1 MFAFSVKC
9 RNQKKVIL
17 ITSYT
22 WLPFEWLNISKSSL
36 IVCWLVKRIITKKNQ
51 SSIVNSSREIHIS
64 PHIIFYVQTDEDF
77 RLESSIATKNIPYKI
92 NYLAW
97 AKVRIAQGSSNCT
110 DSVKILYINLNR
122 IIDVQN
128 QNWIKHIHILFFN
141 LTFVKINFLVKS
153 YFSNKN
159 HF

>member
-22 WLPFEWLNISKSSL
+22 WLPFEWLNISKCSL
-36 IVCWLVKRIITKKNQ
+36 IVWWLVKRIITKNQ

-64 PHIIFYVQTDEDF
+64 SHNISYVQTDVDF
-77 RLESSIATKNIPYKI
+77 RLESSIATKNIPCKI

-122 IIDVQN
+122 IDVQN
-128 QNWIKHIHILFFN
+128 QNWIKHIYTL
-141 LTFVKINFLVKS
+141 L
-153 YFSNKN
+153 Y
-159 HF
+159 